1 MFRKDGAIV
10 IDRGH
15 NEKKFPKADYERW
28 KKNFERKL
36 RTSSSGKTINDPVAQ
51 KAS

>member
-15 NEKKFPKADYERW
+15 NEKRFPKADYERW
-28 KKNFERKL
+28 KKNFERRMRSDSPKKIL
-36 RTSSSGKTINDPVAQ
+36 GNPVAQ